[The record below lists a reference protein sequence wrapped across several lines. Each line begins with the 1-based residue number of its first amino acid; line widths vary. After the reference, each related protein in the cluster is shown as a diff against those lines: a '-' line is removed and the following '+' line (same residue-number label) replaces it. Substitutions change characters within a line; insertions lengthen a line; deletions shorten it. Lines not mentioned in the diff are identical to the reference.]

1 MRRGKEPVIVDTSIW
16 VDLLRGNSDA
26 ETFLLGTSPLI
37 VSRVTVLELIHG
49 VPSRR
54 NIPLLKRQLDAL
66 RATVTEVNER
76 ISELAGSL
84 YEKHCHADGI
94 GIIDAFIAATTIDM
108 NEQLATHNTK
118 HFKAISHLSFVVPY

>member
-1 MRRGKEPVIVDTSIW
+1 MVVDTSIW
-16 VDLLRGNSDA
+16 VDLLRGNPQA
-26 ETFLLGTSPLI
+26 EKFLLETSPLI
-37 VSRVTVLELIHG
+37 VSRATVLELIHG

-54 NIPLLKRQLDAL
+54 DIPLLKRQLDAL
-66 RATVTEVNER
+66 NTTIVEVNER
-76 ISELAGSL
+76 VSKLAGSI

-94 GIIDAFIAATTIDM
+94 GIIDAFIAAATIDM